1 MRYAGLLIV
10 LVVGTA
16 IATATPPQEPRQDS
30 GGRKIPCKTAEN
42 ASMCYWT
49 RGRVTLGAGTPA
61 YRMWKVGTK
70 RLLGIYSG
78 PSVDRYSEANEDP
91 EFPANVQ
98 RVWQERIG
106 HTLWAD
112 FEVCPL
118 EPERPG
124 FMQAV
129 CVESAKNIFIQDWDK
144 ILEDFRP

>member
-1 MRYAGLLIV
+1 MRYAIAVVTLI
-10 LVVGTA
+10 A
-16 IATATPPQEPRQDS
+16 AATVAAARPPQETAT
-30 GGRKIPCKTAEN
+30 RKIPCKTPEN

-78 PSVDRYSEANEDP
+78 PSVSRRSIDNEDP

-98 RVWQERIG
+98 RAWQTRVG
-106 HTLWAD
+106 HALWGD

-124 FMQAV
+124 WMQAA
-129 CVESAKNIFIQDWDK
+129 CVEAAKDIFIQDWIK
-144 ILEDFRP
+144 ILEESHP

>member
-1 MRYAGLLIV
+1 VRYAIVVLTLIFAA
-10 LVVGTA
+10 A
-16 IATATPPQEPRQDS
+16 IAAAPPQEAAT
-30 GGRKIPCKTAEN
+30 RKIPCKTPAN

-78 PSVDRYSEANEDP
+78 PSVDRLSEANEDP

-98 RVWQERIG
+98 RVWQTRIG

-118 EPERPG
+118 EPERAG
-124 FMQAV
+124 WMQAV
-129 CVESAKNIFIQDWDK
+129 SVESAKNIFIQDWNK
-144 ILEDFRP
+144 ILEDSHP